1 MQNFHRDSTRNRT
14 ILMWEQETIQGKK
27 YFFWG
32 NTGYFALEE
41 KIGGHKGLGVYA
53 PTERAYQQG
62 SASPTG

>member
-1 MQNFHRDSTRNRT
+1 
-14 ILMWEQETIQGKK
+14 MWEQETIQGKK